1 MVLAVSVKFDD
12 YAESV
17 RSRLH
22 DAGLQVDLERDPGLT
37 LNKKIRNAQLEQYN
51 FILVVGEREEN
62 NGTVNIRT
70 RDNKVIYWYVYGN
83 KKAKNTFEI

>member
-17 RSRLH
+17 RSCLH